1 MLYYLLL
8 IPPVLIVAFI
18 AVVALQSADFRIVR
32 SKTLAAPT
40 SAVFAQVNDFHHWD
54 AWSPWAKLDPTM
66 RQHFEGAQAGRGA
79 IYRWNGNGQVGEG
92 RMEILDS
99 QPNKSVTIKLD
110 FMKPF
115 KATNQTLFT
124 FAPQEDQTVV
134 TWDMTGK
141 KNFMSKAF
149 HLLVNMDKMLGKQFE
164 QGLTQMEAAAQ
175 AAVRS

>member
-18 AVVALQSADFRIVR
+18 AVVAMQSADFRIVR
-32 SKTLAAPT
+32 SKTVAAPT
-40 SAVFAQVNDFHHWD
+40 SAVFAQVDDFHHWD

-66 RQHFEGAQAGRGA
+66 QQHFEGAAAGRGA
-79 IYRWNGNGQVGEG
+79 IYHWNGNGQVGEG

-124 FAPQEDQTVV
+124 FEPKGDQTVV

-149 HLLVNMDKMLGKQFE
+149 HLLVNMDKMLGRQFE
-164 QGLTQMEAAAQ
+164 QGLTQLEAAAQ
-175 AAVRS
+175 AAVRT